1 MHVQIYP
8 NLKIR
13 KEDYLIKLHAFLNLF
28 FENIITQMFLKICA
42 IFNWKL
48 FIKIKLS
55 DILCL
60 SLTNKEPMVLSI
72 LVGVIHFFCWGIFI
86 ARTCKYYSIWDSLKY
101 LCVAIGTLF
110 VLYSSYTF
118 FINTL
123 SSVLVHNNLILKQF
137 VSPVISL

>member
-8 NLKIR
+8 NLKIQ

-72 LVGVIHFFCWGIFI
+72 LVGVIDF
-86 ARTCKYYSIWDSLKY
+86 
-101 LCVAIGTLF
+101 
-110 VLYSSYTF
+110 
-118 FINTL
+118 
-123 SSVLVHNNLILKQF
+123 SVEVFLLQGHENII
-137 VSPVISL
+137 PYETH